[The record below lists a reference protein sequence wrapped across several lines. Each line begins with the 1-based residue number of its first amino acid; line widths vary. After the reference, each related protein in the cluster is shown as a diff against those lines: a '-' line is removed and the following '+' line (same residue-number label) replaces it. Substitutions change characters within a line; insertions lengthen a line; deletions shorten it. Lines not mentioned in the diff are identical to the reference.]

1 MKTFYKILILILIS
15 LSLFIMKDD
24 LKAQTDKLI
33 TYIRQNKA
41 SEEVTND
48 ITNKIEEPIIK
59 EETPGPLAVDDTT
72 STPKTGTENS
82 NITKNSST
90 STNTQTEV
98 PTNQN
103 TTTSKNILTLNA
115 TSIIEITNEYRG
127 DEDLSSLKEN
137 EKLKI
142 SAQKKV
148 DDMFKNQYFEHTS
161 PDGIGASDLANQV
174 GYSYILIGENLAVGS
189 FKSNRTL
196 VDAWMNS
203 PGHRANI
210 LNKSYTEIG
219 VAVGRGKYQ
228 GRDVWMAVQHFGL
241 PKSVCPA
248 IDESLKGMI
257 TINQNRM
264 EDMEEE
270 LSERKEMIDNGA
282 IYEGS
287 SYYEQINEYNDLLE
301 DYYNLIEDTKDKID
315 EYNREV
321 REFNSCL
328 SSKT

>member
-1 MKTFYKILILILIS
+1 MKTFYKISILILIS

-24 LKAQTDKLI
+24 LKSQTDKLI

-41 SEEVTND
+41 SEEVTNE
-48 ITNKIEEPIIK
+48 ITNNKIEEPNTK
-59 EETPGPLAVDDTT
+59 EETPGPLVVNE
-72 STPKTGTENS
+72 TES

-98 PTNQN
+98 
-103 TTTSKNILTLNA
+103 TTTSKNILTLNSI
-115 TSIIEITNEYRG
+115 SIIEITNEYRG
-127 DEDLSSLKEN
+127 DEDLSVLKEN
-137 EKLKI
+137 EKLKL

-161 PDGIGASDLANQV
+161 PSGIGASDLADQV

-203 PGHRANI
+203 SGHRANI

-219 VAVGRGKYQ
+219 VAVGRGRYE

-241 PKSVCPA
+241 PKSVCPT
-248 IDESLKGMI
+248 INESLKGMI
-257 TINQNRM
+257 TLNQNRM

-270 LSERKEMIDNGA
+270 LVERKEMIDNGA

-287 SYYEQINEYNDLLE
+287 SYYEQVNEYNDILE
-301 DYYNLIEDTKDKID
+301 DYYNLIEETKDKID

-328 SSKT
+328 SNKT